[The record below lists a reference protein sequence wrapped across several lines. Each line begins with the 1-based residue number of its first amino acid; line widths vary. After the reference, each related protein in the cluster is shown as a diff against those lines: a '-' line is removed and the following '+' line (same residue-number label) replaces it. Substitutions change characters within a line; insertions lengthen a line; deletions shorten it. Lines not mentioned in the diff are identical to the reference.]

1 MNEKFTK
8 LIAERIKAALKEREV
23 SQIELAQMIQKSRAY
38 VSNITKGR
46 YLPKISELMKIAEY
60 LKKPIGYFLGE
71 DKPGLL
77 SYVDK
82 AKKWDKLVSLIETD
96 ISRDFQDDVAAIP
109 LLDNTKLR
117 NKTFEQLYEL
127 RKSSNNFIYVSRSYM
142 KDTLHY
148 HKSLEELVAVRIF
161 IRDYPEFGIYLGDVI
176 IMEPIK
182 NNDIEDNSGKLFAI
196 LYKGDLSVKRI
207 YREGKEY
214 YFEPMHSPPQL
225 EKIPPNNPN
234 LVVPARVLFNF
245 SIKTF

>member
-8 LIAERIKAALKEREV
+8 LISDRIKSALKENGV

-60 LKKPIGYFLGE
+60 LQKPIGYFLGE

-82 AKKWDKLVSLIETD
+82 SKKWDKLVSLIESD
-96 ISRDFQDDVAAIP
+96 ITRDFKEDVAAIP

-117 NKTFEQLYEL
+117 NKTFDQLYEL
-127 RKSSNNFIYVSRSYM
+127 RKSSNNFIYISRAYM
-142 KDTLHY
+142 KTVLHY

-161 IRDYPEFGIYLGDVI
+161 IRDYPEFGIYLGDI
-176 IMEPIK
+176 IILEPIED
-182 NNDIEDNSGKLFAI
+182 NDIEDNSGKLFAI
-196 LYKGDLSVKRI
+196 LYKGDLGVKRI
-207 YREGKEY
+207 YREGKDY

-225 EKIPPNNPN
+225 EKLAPDDPN
-234 LVVPARVLFNF
+234 LLVPARVVFNLNMKMF
-245 SIKTF
+245 